1 MKISKV
7 KTAIKVANVVKR
19 TDDSNNKIKM
29 AWNENLSKELLKDN
43 SGRVYIITSN
53 KDIKKVGGSQCK
65 GGIKGTWQP
74 YCGGM
79 GGSPSVRTYGIHILI
94 AEELDKGNEVE
105 VYMIQSPKVFA
116 QVSGLFDN
124 TTTEVSAFKE
134 MEAKCL
140 SDYYNLEKKYPDWNF
155 QEANNPWPLY
165 IQEGCNLLNIKTT
178 NNSKRNK

>member
-29 AWNENLSKELLKDN
+29 AWNEKVSKELLKDN
-43 SGRVYIITSN
+43 AGRVYIITSN
-53 KDIKKVGGSQCK
+53 KDIKKIGGSQCK
-65 GGIKGTWQP
+65 DGIKGTWRP